1 MNIFEYL
8 RLINGADEKHSND
21 SGTNSTNDDIQEYK
35 IDDLE
40 ELTKKNNEIKYKKIK
55 I

>member
-8 RLINGADEKHSND
+8 RHINKADEKHSND
-21 SGTNSTNDDIQEYK
+21 SDTNSTNDDIQEDK
-35 IDDLE
+35 IDDAE
-40 ELTKKNNEIKYKKIK
+40 ELINKYNEIKYKKIK

>member
-1 MNIFEYL
+1 MNTLDILTEL
-8 RLINGADEKHSND
+8 MKSILMIH
-21 SGTNSTNDDIQEYK
+21 TNSTNDDIQEDK

-40 ELTKKNNEIKYKKIK
+40 ELIKKNNEIKYKKIK